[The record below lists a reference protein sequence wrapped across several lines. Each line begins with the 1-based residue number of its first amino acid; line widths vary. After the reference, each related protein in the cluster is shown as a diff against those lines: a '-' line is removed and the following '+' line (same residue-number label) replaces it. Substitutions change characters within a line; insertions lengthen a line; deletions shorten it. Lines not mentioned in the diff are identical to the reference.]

1 MSFLRIKNLCLKF
14 GDWTLD
20 VSIELGAGRCLGIIG
35 PSGAGKSTLLSLIAG
50 FETPYSGD
58 IFIDA
63 HPINDLEPSNRPL
76 TFMFQENNLFNHL
89 TLYENIALGCH
100 PGLKL
105 TQIDR
110 DQIEIALSATELS
123 SIATRKPSDVSGG
136 ERQRAALARCLC
148 QKQPLLL
155 LDEPFASL
163 DPRLRSQMHQLVN
176 ALRKQHGLT
185 VLVVSH
191 MPHEV
196 ALIADELLFMQDG
209 KIKEH
214 GNADQLLENPTHPQL
229 INYLEFTSSQ

>member
-1 MSFLRIKNLCLKF
+1 M
-14 GDWTLD
+14 
-20 VSIELGAGRCLGIIG
+20 
-35 PSGAGKSTLLSLIAG
+35 
-50 FETPYSGD
+50 
-58 IFIDA
+58 
-63 HPINDLEPSNRPL
+63 
-76 TFMFQENNLFNHL
+76 
-89 TLYENIALGCH
+89 
-100 PGLKL
+100 
-105 TQIDR
+105 
-110 DQIEIALSATELS
+110 
-123 SIATRKPSDVSGG
+123 
-136 ERQRAALARCLC
+136 
-148 QKQPLLL
+148 
-155 LDEPFASL
+155 DEPFASL

>member
-63 HPINDLEPSNRPL
+63 HPINDLEPSHRPL

-105 TQIDR
+105 TQSDR

-123 SIATRKPSDVSGG
+123 SIAARKPSDVSGG

-163 DPRLRSQMHQLVN
+163 DPLLRSQMHQLVN
-176 ALRKQHGLT
+176 VLRRQHGLT
-185 VLVVSH
+185 VLVISH
-191 MPHEV
+191 MPLEI
-196 ALIADELLFMQDG
+196 AQIADELLFMQDG
-209 KIKEH
+209 KIKER
-214 GNADQLLENPTHPQL
+214 GNPDQLLENPTHPQL
-229 INYLEFTSSQ
+229 INYLEFTTNR